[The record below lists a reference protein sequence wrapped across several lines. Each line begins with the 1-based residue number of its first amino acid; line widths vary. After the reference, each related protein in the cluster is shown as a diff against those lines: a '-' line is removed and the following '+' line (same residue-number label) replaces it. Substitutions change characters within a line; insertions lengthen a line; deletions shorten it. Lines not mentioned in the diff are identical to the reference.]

1 MLFCSQLSSL
11 HFLIVFSLVKFQCVR
26 TFNFDL
32 HTPILIHD
40 AFDKEESHFG
50 ASLTL
55 VGAKGGPGWY
65 LTINFSFIPSLKFF
79 GNLPVHSS
87 DTFAL

>member
-1 MLFCSQLSSL
+1 LRTIELKKIQYGSNITILTKMLFCFQLSSL
-11 HFLIVFSLVKFQCVR
+11 HLLIVFSLAKFQCVR

-55 VGAKGGPGWY
+55 VGTKGGPGW
-65 LTINFSFIPSLKFF
+65 
-79 GNLPVHSS
+79 
-87 DTFAL
+87 